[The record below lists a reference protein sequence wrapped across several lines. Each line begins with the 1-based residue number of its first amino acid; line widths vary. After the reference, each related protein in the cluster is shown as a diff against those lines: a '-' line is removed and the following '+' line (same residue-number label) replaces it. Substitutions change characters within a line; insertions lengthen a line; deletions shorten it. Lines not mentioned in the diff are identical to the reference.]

1 MHFCVLWQKLRLV
14 RITQVPV
21 ALVKMTKNEWQTA
34 LKIFIGL
41 GLYKQFT
48 ISKVTKTSE
57 CSWVPQDGD
66 QEF

>member
-1 MHFCVLWQKLRLV
+1 M
-14 RITQVPV
+14 

-57 CSWVPQDGD
+57 CSWVSQDGD
-66 QEF
+66 QEFEITGA